1 MALTVLILKISD
13 WMMTYNR
20 REYRQAKSVSVQNNT
35 QHLHWVISC
44 RAHSTG
50 NVWVVNGKRKA
61 NVKRNISQMD
71 CLGGVCLCVW
81 WFCMHSWTV
90 AEGTD

>member
-20 REYRQAKSVSVQNNT
+20 REYRQANSVRVQNNT

-44 RAHSTG
+44 RAFHWKCMGGEWKEKSKREKEYQSNG
-50 NVWVVNGKRKA
+50 LFGWCVLVRVVVLYAQLDSG
-61 NVKRNISQMD
+61 
-71 CLGGVCLCVW
+71 
-81 WFCMHSWTV
+81 
-90 AEGTD
+90 